1 MYNCYKKEK
10 DGTLTLTEITKEL
23 KDAFKF
29 NVTRAFI
36 KVLASDTQE
45 EFEINEE
52 NYLKNIDFDDCRYVE
67 GEGIIGTTVA
77 KEISGSF
84 INVDNSFDI
93 ENRELEYY
101 LGAELND
108 EMYYLKLGTFIVQKP
123 ENDNVQDNTK
133 FEALDYMVK
142 FNVPFKDR
150 LQYPCTMQQLL
161 LDICSQAGV
170 KCGTTN
176 FRNSTFKIDSN
187 QFVGGES
194 CRDVLKAIAQMAF
207 SWARINEENE
217 LLLDFELTDEIS
229 EEITND
235 EYITLEFNKKY
246 GPVNTIILKNSQVE
260 GENITIKDDVSIS
273 KNGSTEL
280 IISDNPFAYSQ
291 SKRSELID
299 AGINLY
305 GFNYTP
311 LVVKTIGCPY
321 LDCKNKIRIKNM
333 QGEHFD
339 TYIFNNKISYGGTIT
354 DIKESI
360 AMTETETKYQYTG
373 TLKASLKRTELI
385 VNKHDQE
392 IKGVI
397 SDIGDR
403 SQKTTT
409 LTEDIDGLK
418 ADVEQIAV
426 LTKTVEGFGKIK
438 LDNTSLTEIQEF
450 KISGNVIIPTLS
462 DDEYGTYGTT
472 PMETLAPMSNLA
484 PTKPHKKSEALYFSD
499 ETLLKDLTLIH
510 IKSDNTI
517 EKILLPDFILRTY
530 YDTKDEFVISDGNS
544 KLIQRVGVDDAGFL
558 YSLKEPIITELG
570 EIHLLLTEG
579 DETFYLE
586 GFGEVNFSATYM
598 IKNDLVNSF
607 ATKVE
612 LKSSLELTSQIFNV
626 ELSKKVDDKELTGAN
641 IALRLNEDDSEAT
654 IKADKISLEGTV
666 TANENFK
673 VLEDGSIETKN
684 GSFSGDIY
692 LADGSNIV
700 GGKGLYSNLQFISS
714 NQFEKIGY
722 QADEMNTRNLKQS
735 IKIQCNIPENFTIE
749 KAFITLFHRP
759 MALGNVNNIVDYGYA
774 RNIRLYTNENYEYS
788 VSTEYYGSEFWEE
801 EAYYLQEISGAF
813 GSNGY
818 TPSVPSA
825 SSLKLETK
833 TTTDISKDLKTGLN
847 EFVIQTANSIPSY
860 IDGGLDL
867 GYPNWLNVMKQTG
880 GARAILFVYGY
891 MKVK

>member
-1 MYNCYKKEK
+1 MYNCYKKEN
-10 DGTLTLTEITKEL
+10 DGTFTLTEITEEL

-36 KVLASDTQE
+36 KVLKTDTQE

-84 INVDNSFDI
+84 VNVDNSFDI

-176 FRNSTFKIDSN
+176 FRNSTFKVDSN

-194 CRDVLKAIAQMAF
+194 CRDVLKAIAQMAY

-305 GFNYTP
+305 GFNYIP
-311 LVVKTIGCPY
+311 LVVKTIGFPY
-321 LDCKNKIRIKNM
+321 LNCKNKIRIKNM
-333 QGEHFD
+333 QGEYFD

-418 ADVEQIAV
+418 VDVEQIAV
-426 LTKTVEGFGKIK
+426 LTKTVEGFGEIK

-450 KISGNVIIPTLS
+450 KITGNVIIPTLS

-517 EKILLPDFILRTY
+517 EKIQLPDFTLRTY
-530 YDTKDEFVISDGNS
+530 YDTKDEFVILDGNS

-612 LKSSLELTSQIFNV
+612 LNSKLELTSQMFSV
-626 ELSKKVDDKELTGAN
+626 ELNKKVDDKDFTGAN
-641 IALRLNEDDSEAT
+641 IILQMNNDTSEAQ
-654 IKADKISLEGTV
+654 IKADKISLEGKQINLTS
-666 TANENFK
+666 ENIRIDSTNFS
-673 VLEDGSIETKN
+673 VDKN
-684 GSFSGDIY
+684 G
-692 LADGSNIV
+692 IV
-700 GGKGLYSNLQFISS
+700 TCKG
-714 NQFEKIGY
+714 
-722 QADEMNTRNLKQS
+722 A
-735 IKIQCNIPENFTIE
+735 
-749 KAFITLFHRP
+749 
-759 MALGNVNNIVDYGYA
+759 
-774 RNIRLYTNENYEYS
+774 
-788 VSTEYYGSEFWEE
+788 
-801 EAYYLQEISGAF
+801 EISGIFKNYDNNGNLAVEIETTNMNFYDF
-813 GSNGY
+813 GNSNLKIGTLATVRNNNVSGLGLYTYKGNFITIGY
-818 TPSVPSA
+818 GETREGFTNINTVFQFDTNNPSSTPWIINTASGKLFPDNPSGGIDVENGLIKKWSLSGSTGSISFYA
-825 SSLKLETK
+825 QDGTRITITCNNGLITEITSSK
-833 TTTDISKDLKTGLN
+833 
-847 EFVIQTANSIPSY
+847 
-860 IDGGLDL
+860 
-867 GYPNWLNVMKQTG
+867 
-880 GARAILFVYGY
+880 
-891 MKVK
+891 